1 MFQSFAKF
9 FQVTVVSLI
18 NPFFSFIPEVAFQI
32 TAIINGKLIIIGLN
46 IHSLSNKFKHLKVV
60 FKNKFHILALAG
72 TKLGSTFFEIT
83 ILWWVFESRIILT
96 EIGIYVKFWYML
108 LRIFKDIQNL
118 KLPQTLR
125 WHWLFQGNNMVGIDK
140 YLILSV
146 KTMAIAF
153 MNWENWLIY
162 ILQSMISL
170 FLLVI

>member
-1 MFQSFAKF
+1 MLNILQSQKKLFQSFAKF

-18 NPFFSFIPEVAFQI
+18 NPFFSFISEVAFQI

-96 EIGIYVKFWYML
+96 EIGIYVKF
-108 LRIFKDIQNL
+108 
-118 KLPQTLR
+118 
-125 WHWLFQGNNMVGIDK
+125 
-140 YLILSV
+140 
-146 KTMAIAF
+146 
-153 MNWENWLIY
+153 
-162 ILQSMISL
+162 
-170 FLLVI
+170 